1 MNKKYYDSF
10 AIMGVIT
17 DLMERIGNLPA
28 LDVVEV
34 VRCKDCEYS
43 YDSIGGWV
51 CSHGPCVDCIVP
63 EDFFCKYGKCKEG
76 KE

>member
-28 LDVVEV
+28 PDVVEV

-76 KE
+76 EK